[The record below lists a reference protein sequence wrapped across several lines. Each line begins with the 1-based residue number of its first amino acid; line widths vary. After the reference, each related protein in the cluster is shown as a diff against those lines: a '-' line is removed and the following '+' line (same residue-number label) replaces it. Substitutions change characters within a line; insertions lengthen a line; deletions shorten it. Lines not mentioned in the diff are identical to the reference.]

1 LFKNVFEGGRDL
13 VRTVARRGAAV
24 DLCQTIF
31 VEAQGEFGAEARLY
45 CGQCGK
51 GDTLSLV
58 VTDVEL
64 SDVFRLG
71 AILTFRFDIDLPLT
85 VKAVEIVDGQRREL
99 NRRRQPFQICV

>member
-1 LFKNVFEGGRDL
+1 L
-13 VRTVARRGAAV
+13 VRAIARRGAAI
-24 DLCQTIF
+24 DLCRTIF

-64 SDVFRLG
+64 PDVFRLG

-99 NRRRQPFQICV
+99 NRRRSLFRFALISIAL